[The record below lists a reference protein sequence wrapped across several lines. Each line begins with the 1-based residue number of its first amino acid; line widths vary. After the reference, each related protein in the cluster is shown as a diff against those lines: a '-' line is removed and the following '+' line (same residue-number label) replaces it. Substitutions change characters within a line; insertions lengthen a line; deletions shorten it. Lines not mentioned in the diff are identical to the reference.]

1 MYHEPPTK
9 CKLKIESD
17 VERVTKQCL
26 AHALLLAPQR
36 HRNPNGVEMSS
47 VSVKR
52 PPKAS
57 ESKADLVS
65 IEASS
70 GSASGSNGGGRI
82 GSEEMFTWSRRTP
95 TEKLLV
101 GVVAVLVVAL
111 VAVIIVAAT
120 RKVG

>member
-1 MYHEPPTK
+1 M
-9 CKLKIESD
+9 
-17 VERVTKQCL
+17 
-26 AHALLLAPQR
+26 
-36 HRNPNGVEMSS
+36 EMSS

-70 GSASGSNGGGRI
+70 GSNSGSGVGGRI
-82 GSEEMFTWSRRTP
+82 VSEEMFTWSRRTP

-111 VAVIIVAAT
+111 VAVIAVAAT
-120 RKVG
+120 RKVGQKQKQVVLRP